1 MVPDRPLYDRPL
13 AERPRLVKLGVKPG
27 QRISVLGIDEPGF
40 ADELASAGADVSTR
54 VRRDSDM
61 IFLAANDPA
70 DLERVGDLRP
80 YIRPNGAIWVVRRK
94 GKGAALKDVDVIE
107 AGRAA
112 RMVDNKIVS
121 FNDASGAMRLVIRLV
136 DR

>member
-61 IFLAANDPA
+61 IFLAAHNPA
-70 DLERVGDLRP
+70 EPWAITELRALTRSAVTP
-80 YIRPNGAIWVVRRK
+80 W
-94 GKGAALKDVDVIE
+94 AAQVSPSVAWLSST
-107 AGRAA
+107 GWSRSRALA
-112 RMVDNKIVS
+112 KR
-121 FNDASGAMRLVIRLV
+121 ASGVPAASYSSHRPR
-136 DR
+136 RYAP